1 MATTVVRPAAPASPS
16 SAALFDFLYLVVPG
30 VIWGASFLFI
40 AEGLTAIGPAG
51 VTFVRILVGFAA
63 LSLVPAARR
72 AVPRSDW
79 GGIGWLGLLWFAL
92 PLSAF
97 PFAQQHVSS
106 ALAGMLNGAVPIA
119 TAIVAA
125 LLARRAPA
133 RGVAVGLAVGLAGA
147 VLVALPSGGQGG
159 SSLRG
164 VLLILAALVSY
175 GIALNVARPLQQHSG
190 ALPVVWRALAVA
202 LVLTAPLGLPDVMD
216 ARWRPAPLLALLAL
230 GALGTCVAQVMVA
243 TAAGRLGPTKASVST
258 FLIPPVALVLG
269 VAVRGEHVALVS
281 VVGGAVCVLG
291 AWLVRRAQSRPA
303 VAR

>member
-1 MATTVVRPAAPASPS
+1 MASTVVRPVAPAAP

-72 AVPRSDW
+72 AVPRADW
-79 GGIGWLGLLWFAL
+79 GGIAWLGLLWFAL

-125 LLARRAPA
+125 LVARRAPS
-133 RGVAVGLAVGLAGA
+133 RGVAVGLAVGLVGA

-164 VLLILAALVSY
+164 VLLILAALASY
-175 GIALNVARPLQQHSG
+175 GVALNVARPLQQRHG
-190 ALPVVWRALAVA
+190 ALPVVWRGLGFA
-202 LVLTAPLGLPDVMD
+202 LVLTAPLGLPDVVNAHWSPCRSSRSWPSVPG
-216 ARWRPAPLLALLAL
+216 AR
-230 GALGTCVAQVMVA
+230 
-243 TAAGRLGPTKASVST
+243 AS
-258 FLIPPVALVLG
+258 
-269 VAVRGEHVALVS
+269 
-281 VVGGAVCVLG
+281 
-291 AWLVRRAQSRPA
+291 RR
-303 VAR
+303 

>member
-1 MATTVVRPAAPASPS
+1 MATTVVRPAAPS

-40 AEGLTAIGPAG
+40 AEGLTAVAPVG

-63 LSLVPAARR
+63 LSFVPAAR
-72 AVPRSDW
+72 AHVPRADW
-79 GGIGWLGLLWFAL
+79 GAVALLGLFWFAL
-92 PLSAF
+92 PLCAF
-97 PFAQQHVSS
+97 PFAQQHISS

-125 LLARRAPA
+125 LLARRAPSRA
-133 RGVAVGLAVGLAGA
+133 VGVGLAVGLVGA
-147 VLVALPSGGQGG
+147 VLVALPSWGRGG

-175 GIALNVARPLQQHSG
+175 GIALNIARPLQQRHG
-190 ALPVVWRALAVA
+190 ALPVVWRSLGFAL
-202 LVLTAPLGLPDVMD
+202 LLTAPLGLPDVLR
-216 ARWRPAPLLALLAL
+216 AHWSPLPVLALLAL
-230 GALGTCVAQVMVA
+230 GLGGTCVAQVMVA

-269 VAVRGEHVALVS
+269 VAVRGEQVAPVS
-281 VVGGAVCVLG
+281 VLGGAVCVLG
-291 AWLVRRAQSRPA
+291 AWLVRRAQ
-303 VAR
+303 ARG